1 MHPRI
6 FIRTKAVELL
16 LGNTDCGQDVYKQR
30 SRPFIQQEGWQ
41 SELPAIV
48 VYTTDESAD
57 KVTEAPAMWQRV
69 VNLVV
74 EVHAAEGPDTDDFLD
89 HVAEQIEQCMGRYD
103 WHLDDMGFDLST
115 TRMQLVEVGPEQVNG
130 ALAVTFPITY
140 YSELPDAGKSDNLD
154 DFKTAE
160 NRYRVGSAESNQ
172 TVNLP

>member
-57 KVTEAPAMWQRV
+57 KVTEAPAMW
-69 VNLVV
+69 
-74 EVHAAEGPDTDDFLD
+74 
-89 HVAEQIEQCMGRYD
+89 
-103 WHLDDMGFDLST
+103 LS
-115 TRMQLVEVGPEQVNG
+115 L
-130 ALAVTFPITY
+130 IHI
-140 YSELPDAGKSDNLD
+140 
-154 DFKTAE
+154 
-160 NRYRVGSAESNQ
+160 
-172 TVNLP
+172 